1 MSENLARKRCVVVM
15 YDTLC
20 RHFLPNY
27 GNEWVIAPNF
37 ERLAKRSIQ
46 FENFFVGSMPCMAA
60 RREMHTGRYNFL
72 HRSWGPLEPFDDSM
86 PSILH
91 DNGVHSHKVT
101 DHLHYWED
109 GGATYH
115 QRYTTFDL
123 VRGQEG
129 DKWKGDVEKLR
140 DPKKGCAWDKKQT
153 LNTIIPYSIEEVYE
167 VAEQVYTKNYIKL
180 KEELGDLLFQ
190 VIYMSQIASE
200 KNKFNFYDV
209 VDEIT
214 NKMIKRHP
222 HVFKNKKFKNIKEF
236 KNWWEKSKNKK
247 NKSLLDDIPNTFLGL
262 FNTFL

>member
-1 MSENLARKRCVVVM
+1 M

-46 FENFFVGSMPCMAA
+46 FENFYVGSMPCMPA

-129 DKWKGDVEKLR
+129 DKWKGDVEKQKEDYIGLR
-140 DPKKGCAWDKKQT
+140 ISVMAGGC
-153 LNTIIPYSIEEVYE
+153 S
-167 VAEQVYTKNYIKL
+167 
-180 KEELGDLLFQ
+180 GFQ
-190 VIYMSQIASE
+190 YGFEFATE
-200 KNKFNFYDV
+200 KNKD
-209 VDEIT
+209 DR
-214 NKMIKRHP
+214 RHSP
-222 HVFKNKKFKNIKEF
+222 M
-236 KNWWEKSKNKK
+236 SAD
-247 NKSLLDDIPNTFLGL
+247 S
-262 FNTFL
+262 

>member
-1 MSENLARKRCVVVM
+1 MKKNKINKILKVM
-15 YDTLC
+15 
-20 RHFLPNY
+20 
-27 GNEWVIAPNF
+27 
-37 ERLAKRSIQ
+37 
-46 FENFFVGSMPCMAA
+46 
-60 RREMHTGRYNFL
+60 
-72 HRSWGPLEPFDDSM
+72 
-86 PSILH
+86 
-91 DNGVHSHKVT
+91 
-101 DHLHYWED
+101 
-109 GGATYH
+109 
-115 QRYTTFDL
+115 
-123 VRGQEG
+123 
-129 DKWKGDVEKLR
+129 EKLR

-236 KNWWEKSKNKK
+236 KNWWEKSKNKN
-247 NKSLLDDIPNTFLGL
+247 NKSILDGIPFTYPAMLQANKIQKKVANAGFEYLNNEHAINKVIEESIELKKELKNNNSRKIKEELGDL
-262 FNTFL
+262 IFASLDVARKLKFNPEEILKNGNRKFINRWKKLERIIKKENKDLNKLNSNQLNKYWNLAKIN